1 MGLLINKNNYKFI
14 FILLSFV
21 FPILIKNQSFNF
33 YSNPSKSSSS
43 SSYEEIESS
52 EEELNNNISF
62 NLYNG
67 KFQNTVTFE
76 DEERLAIDM
85 FKDYNRLI
93 RPSPCNNISV
103 VMVEFGMAMIL
114 LINIDE
120 KNQIMQTNVWLTFN
134 WNDCQF
140 NWDPK
145 NYGGIESLR
154 VANDRVWLP
163 EIVLFNNADGN
174 YEVSYHS
181 NVVVDYKGNVQWVPP
196 AIYKSSCTIDVE
208 YFPMDQ
214 QICHLIFG
222 SWTYKKDEVKLSW
235 YMNKRSVEL
244 SDYSPSGIW
253 DVIDVPGQLTDD
265 KSRIHFQIVI
275 RRKPL
280 FYTVILI
287 IPTVLMAFLSIM
299 VFYLP
304 AECNEKITLG
314 TSILLALVVF
324 LLLVSKILPPTSDTI
339 PLMAKYLLLTFVLNI
354 LTIMTTVII
363 INIYFR
369 SETTHQ
375 MPEYVRYIFL
385 TLLPQILMMQRPE
398 RIPVFNGYFVEEYNA
413 DEIFD
418 ASLLMP
424 SLPATMLP
432 FTNLGKTFSPLE
444 RRKKRI
450 IENSPESSSYFKK
463 KSLNSPNIGRINFNN
478 FKKYSIKK
486 FDIKSNVRKFS
497 NIQIGNPFIDGN
509 QNTKE
514 NGISLKKKVS
524 FSLADIKSLQNHGS
538 KESVKKI
545 SNICNSYDSDDEN
558 FNNIPIKSDIVVEM
572 KEKEQHPSS
581 AYSTNYINIPSKI
594 LNDNNKKYHN
604 NNNDNN
610 RNKCKRSVREEIKE
624 LSGNVRE
631 TIEGIAFIAEHMKSE
646 MGSKK
651 IKDDWKYIAMV
662 LDRLLLLI
670 FFGITLGGTFS
681 IIFSAPHIFEFVD
694 QDAVI
699 ERLKLMTN
707 ERANNLLT

>member
-1 MGLLINKNNYKFI
+1 MGLITDK
-14 FILLSFV
+14 
-21 FPILIKNQSFNF
+21 NF
-33 YSNPSKSSSS
+33 YKIIILSLLFYPLIVTKNETLNYYLQPPDSPYSFYEDVQSNEDKS
-43 SSYEEIESS
+43 YDNE
-52 EEELNNNISF
+52 NFNI
-62 NLYNG
+62 YND
-67 KFQNTVTFE
+67 KSQSIVTFE

-85 FKDYNRLI
+85 FKDYNHLI

-120 KNQIMQTNVWLTFN
+120 KNQIMQTNVWLTFH

-140 NWDPK
+140 KWDPK
-145 NYGGIESLR
+145 DYGGIESLR

-163 EIVLFNNADGN
+163 DIVLFNNADGN

-287 IPTVLMAFLSIM
+287 IPTVLMAFLSMM

-375 MPEYVRYIFL
+375 MPEYVRHIFL
-385 TLLPQILMMQRPE
+385 TLLPQILMMRRPE

-424 SLPATMLP
+424 SMPATMLP
-432 FTNLGKTFSPLE
+432 FTNLAKKLSRLEEGKLQLIETNLSSEVPNYH
-444 RRKKRI
+444 KRGMF
-450 IENSPESSSYFKK
+450 NSPKMRK
-463 KSLNSPNIGRINFNN
+463 ICLNN
-478 FKKYSIKK
+478 IKK
-486 FDIKSNVRKFS
+486 MSIRKFDSTKNGDGKRGS
-497 NIQIGNPFIDGN
+497 NLHGNPFKDCS
-509 QNTKE
+509 QNLKE
-514 NGISLKKKVS
+514 NGVSCKKTVS
-524 FSLADIKSLQNHGS
+524 FSLGDMKNNIDEDSIRRYSIKEHFS
-538 KESVKKI
+538 
-545 SNICNSYDSDDEN
+545 DTDDEN
-558 FNNIPIKSDIVVEM
+558 FNDIPLKSDIVVQV
-572 KEKEQHPSS
+572 KEKKEQHPSS
-581 AYSTNYINIPSKI
+581 TYSTNFINITSK
-594 LNDNNKKYHN
+594 LLGSNKSNHKT
-604 NNNDNN
+604 
-610 RNKCKRSVREEIKE
+610 NKLQHKRSVREEIKE
-624 LSGNVRE
+624 LSGDVRE
-631 TIEGIAFIAEHMKSE
+631 TIEAIAFIAEHMKSE

-651 IKDDWKYIAMV
+651 IKDDWKYISMV

-681 IIFSAPHIFEFVD
+681 IIFTAPHIFEFVD

-699 ERLKLMTN
+699 ERLKLMTA
-707 ERANNLLT
+707 ERSSLSPT

>member
-1 MGLLINKNNYKFI
+1 MGLITDK
-14 FILLSFV
+14 
-21 FPILIKNQSFNF
+21 NF
-33 YSNPSKSSSS
+33 YKITILSLLFYPVIVTKNETLNYYLQPPISPYSFYEDMQSNEDKS
-43 SSYEEIESS
+43 YDIE
-52 EEELNNNISF
+52 NFKI
-62 NLYNG
+62 YND
-67 KFQNTVTFE
+67 KSQSIVTFE

-85 FKDYNRLI
+85 FKDYNHLI

-120 KNQIMQTNVWLTFN
+120 KNQIMQTNVWLTFH

-140 NWDPK
+140 KWDPK
-145 NYGGIESLR
+145 DYGGIESLR

-163 EIVLFNNADGN
+163 DIVLFNNADGN

-287 IPTVLMAFLSIM
+287 IPTVLMAFLSMM

-375 MPEYVRYIFL
+375 MPEYVRHIFL
-385 TLLPQILMMQRPE
+385 TLLPQILMMRRPE

-424 SLPATMLP
+424 SMPATMLP
-432 FTNLGKTFSPLE
+432 FTNLAKKLSRLEEGKPQLIETNLSSEVPNYH
-444 RRKKRI
+444 KKGMF
-450 IENSPESSSYFKK
+450 NSPKMRK
-463 KSLNSPNIGRINFNN
+463 LCLNN
-478 FKKYSIKK
+478 IKK
-486 FDIKSNVRKFS
+486 MSIRKFDLTKNGDGKSS
-497 NIQIGNPFIDGN
+497 NNLHGNPFKDCN
-509 QNTKE
+509 QNIKE
-514 NGISLKKKVS
+514 NGVSCKKTVS
-524 FSLADIKSLQNHGS
+524 FSLGDMKNNTDEDSIRRYSIKEHFS
-538 KESVKKI
+538 
-545 SNICNSYDSDDEN
+545 DTDDEN
-558 FNNIPIKSDIVVEM
+558 FNDIPLKSDIVVQV
-572 KEKEQHPSS
+572 KEKKEHHPSS
-581 AYSTNYINIPSKI
+581 TYSTSFINITSK
-594 LNDNNKKYHN
+594 LLDSSKNNHKT
-604 NNNDNN
+604 
-610 RNKCKRSVREEIKE
+610 NKLQHKRSVREEIKE
-624 LSGNVRE
+624 LSGDVRE
-631 TIEGIAFIAEHMKSE
+631 TIEAIAFIAEHMKSE

-651 IKDDWKYIAMV
+651 IKDDWKYISMV

-681 IIFSAPHIFEFVD
+681 IIFTAPHIFEFVD

-699 ERLKLMTN
+699 ERLKLMTA
-707 ERANNLLT
+707 ERSNLSPT